1 MDPGAAAGF
10 GTEGF
15 AGPDLGV
22 GWGGAANLGSQDHD
36 LGFQIFCILYS
47 II

>member
-15 AGPDLGV
+15 AGPDSGEV
-22 GWGGAANLGSQDHD
+22 EGGARKMTVVGN
-36 LGFQIFCILYS
+36 
-47 II
+47 